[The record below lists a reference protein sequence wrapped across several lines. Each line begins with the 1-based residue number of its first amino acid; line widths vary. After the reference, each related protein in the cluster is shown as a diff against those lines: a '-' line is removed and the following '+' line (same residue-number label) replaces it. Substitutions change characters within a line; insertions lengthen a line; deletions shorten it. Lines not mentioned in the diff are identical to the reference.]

1 MRKKSMW
8 LGLLAALA
16 LIASACG
23 SSDVTDVASDAADA
37 ATDAVEEVVDGD
49 EEEAMEDE
57 EEAMEDE
64 EEAMEDDDA
73 VQEISLPGEG
83 RTANMGRANWSTGY
97 VHAQILHNLLEELGY
112 DVASPDGLEFAPD
125 LGYQTMA
132 AGDMDFWANSWY
144 PGHLS
149 WWAGDL
155 PDGTTVGDNL
165 VRVEGSGLPAAGLQG
180 LLVTRSW
187 AEENNIGTIE
197 DINNN
202 PDLIADLDSDG
213 NGLGEIFG
221 CPEDWTCDDIIAS
234 QIAFGGWDNIEQVQ
248 AGYDAMFADFLTAV
262 NAEEPAIIYTWAPTQ
277 YLAQAIPG
285 QNVLWLSQESVLDDS
300 NPLGR
305 EGGESYSQIDDFGN
319 VGFTALS
326 ADTCTQGPEGCQ
338 TGWIGADIEVTAN
351 AAWLAD
357 NPAAEGL
364 FAAFLPPIIDVAIL
378 DQQRAAG
385 DGSQADVE
393 RLAAEWIA
401 ENRDLADSWV
411 QAGLDAG

>member
-1 MRKKSMW
+1 MKTRKSK
-8 LGLLAALA
+8 LVALLAALA
-16 LIASACG
+16 MIAAACG
-23 SSDVTDVASDAADA
+23 SDSVTEAAS
-37 ATDAVEEVVDGD
+37 DAVEEASDTV
-49 EEEAMEDE
+49 EEAADTGG
-57 EEAMEDE
+57 A
-64 EEAMEDDDA
+64 
-73 VQEISLPGEG
+73 LPGEG
-83 RTANMGRANWSTGY
+83 VTLAMGRANWSTGY
-97 VHAQILHNLLEELGY
+97 VHAQILHDLTEELGY
-112 DVASPDGLEFAPD
+112 DVDSPDLLEFAPD

-132 AGDMDFWANSWY
+132 SGEMDFWANSWY

-165 VRVEGSGLPAAGLQG
+165 QRVEGSGLPAAGLQG
-180 LLVTRSW
+180 LLITRSW

-197 DINNN
+197 EINDN
-202 PDLIADLDSDG
+202 PDLIAALDTDG

-234 QIAFGGWDNIEQVQ
+234 QIAFGGWDNIEQTQ
-248 AGYDAMFADFLTAV
+248 AGYDAMFAEFLTRV
-262 NAEEPAIIYTWAPTQ
+262 NADEPAIMYTWAPTQ

-305 EGGESYSQIDDFGN
+305 EGGESYSQINEFGE
-319 VGFTALS
+319 GFTALG
-326 ADTCTQGPEGCQ
+326 ADTCTQGPDGCQ
-338 TGWIGADIEVTAN
+338 TGWIGADIEVTVN
-351 AAWLAD
+351 AAAFAD
-357 NPAAEGL
+357 QPAALAL
-364 FAAFLPPIIDVAIL
+364 FENFNPPIIDVAIL
-378 DQQRAAG
+378 DQARAAG

-401 ENRDLADSWV
+401 DNRDLADEWV